1 MSQTVYLNGAYLPL
15 EEARISPEDRG
26 FLFADGI
33 YEVVRAYGGAFFELD
48 AHLERMRRGLAAL
61 RIGGVD
67 VPAMASV
74 AAELLERNGLA
85 GRDALVYMQVT
96 RGAAKRSHA
105 FPVPAPEPTVYAAPS
120 EYGAKAD
127 PAQGVA
133 VVTAA
138 DQRWTRCDI
147 KTTGLLANC
156 MALQDAVEAD
166 ATEAVLVRDG
176 VALEGTH
183 TSFFGVFEG
192 VVRTAPASNYILP
205 SITRRVTLELCEEH
219 RIPSLEAPI
228 FARELEAAD
237 ELFLAGTTMEIMPIV
252 RVDGRAVGN
261 GRPGPV
267 AGRLLELFRDRTPA
281 AV

>member
-26 FLFADGI
+26 FLFGDGI

-67 VPAMASV
+67 VPGLATV
-74 AAELLERNGLA
+74 AGSLLERNGLA
-85 GRDALVYMQVT
+85 GSDVLVYMQVT
-96 RGAAKRSHA
+96 RGAARRGHA
-105 FPVPAPEPTVYAAPS
+105 FPQPQPAPTVYAAPT
-120 EYGAKAD
+120 EFRPKAD
-127 PAQGVA
+127 PAHGVA

-166 ATEAVLVRDG
+166 ATEALLVRDG
-176 VALEGTH
+176 VVLEGTH

-205 SITRRVTLELCEEH
+205 SITRRVALELCEEH

-228 FARELEAAD
+228 FAHELGAAD

-252 RVDGRAVGN
+252 QVDGGPVGD

-267 AGRLLELFRDRTPA
+267 AGRLLELFHSRTPG